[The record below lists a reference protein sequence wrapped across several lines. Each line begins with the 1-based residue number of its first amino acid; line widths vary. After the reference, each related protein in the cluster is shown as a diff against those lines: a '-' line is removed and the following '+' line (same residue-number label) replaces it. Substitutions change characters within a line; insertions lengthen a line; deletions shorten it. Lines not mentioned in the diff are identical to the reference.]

1 MGVTTVA
8 PDSKPTGEVKTWQEM
23 TLAERSDYLHAEC
36 NATIKDQR
44 ARIAQL
50 EAELKESNAETA
62 ACLAFLS
69 TEMGWEYFRADQ
81 LYLDHEPAN
90 SQSLNNAEKLRKY
103 LAEKKHGAEFLQR
116 YAAIEADA
124 KQARESVAAYQCNA
138 NSVTGTF
145 LDMTREMERL
155 DAELAELRKDKE
167 RLDWLWSNGRIDVS
181 DDDGRLSSRE
191 AIDAAMGEK
200 AEGK

>member
-1 MGVTTVA
+1 MSEKIFTTPGYRVIEDSMGVTTVV
-8 PDSKPTGEVKTWQEM
+8 PDGTILCEYCGIQYLNQP
-23 TLAERSDYLHAEC
+23 SDL
-36 NATIKDQR
+36 
-44 ARIAQL
+44 RIAQL

-103 LAEKKHGAEFLQR
+103 LAEKKHGAEFLR
-116 YAAIEADA
+116 SYAAIESDA
-124 KQARESVAAYQCNA
+124 K
-138 NSVTGTF
+138 
-145 LDMTREMERL
+145 
-155 DAELAELRKDKE
+155 LAELRKDKE

-200 AEGK
+200 AEGR